1 MKKSTKVTRF
11 DFITSNE
18 ETGNI
23 LSSMKSNQKVYCRL
37 VEGLR
42 LLGNFTGKTE
52 VEVFDTLTVGDNK
65 KIRLCCFDDDSR
77 LFIFYGESFDIND
90 LLKLSRED
98 DKGTIKY
105 DLSLAKKYELN
116 SGNIDFTRTGN
127 IYGLKF
133 GRLITNWTDF
143 YSLFLRDDIGY
154 QIRGD
159 FSSSFDK
166 NIINLINSFDQ
177 TPKLADCILVFESMI
192 KDEQISFSKMNVKAF
207 KNLELLGSFTIDG
220 DLQKGYVPKLT
231 KKED

>member
-1 MKKSTKVTRF
+1 MKKSNKPNKF
-11 DFITSNE
+11 DLTASNE
-18 ETGNI
+18 EASAV
-23 LSSMKSNQKVYCRL
+23 LSSMKTNLKIYNRL
-37 VEGLR
+37 IEGLK
-42 LLGNFTGKTE
+42 LLGSFDGKTE
-52 VEVFDTLTVGDNK
+52 VEIYDTLTVGDDK

-77 LFIFYGESFDIND
+77 LFIFYGESFDRND

-116 SGNIDFTRTGN
+116 SENIDFTRTGN

-154 QIRGD
+154 QILGD

-192 KDEQISFSKMNVKAF
+192 KDEQISFSKMNVKTF

>member
-1 MKKSTKVTRF
+1 MKKSNKPNKF
-11 DFITSNE
+11 DLTASNE
-18 ETGNI
+18 EASAV
-23 LSSMKSNQKVYCRL
+23 LSSMKTNLKIYNRL
-37 VEGLR
+37 IEGLK
-42 LLGNFTGKTE
+42 LLGSFDGKTE
-52 VEVFDTLTVGDNK
+52 VEIYDTLTVGDDK

-77 LFIFYGESFDIND
+77 LFIFYGESFDRND

-105 DLSLAKKYELN
+105 DLSLTKKYELN
-116 SGNIDFTRTGN
+116 SENIDFTRTGN

-154 QIRGD
+154 QILGD